1 VVVAVAVA
9 VAVLEGPNT
18 AGGFSYVYLSNTKIG
33 LIELFS
39 CRKALLSLLRRGMM
53 LPKVQLRSKTEQ
65 FTLLSVAN
73 DAVKF
78 VSIVKT
84 IPEDVRCD
92 I

>member
-1 VVVAVAVA
+1 
-9 VAVLEGPNT
+9 
-18 AGGFSYVYLSNTKIG
+18 
-33 LIELFS
+33 
-39 CRKALLSLLRRGMM
+39 MM